1 MHAVRTVSLRT
12 VAPPRRGEHVLGE
25 GALGTERGHR
35 PGADVAR
42 RLFRYRGETV
52 DRMPTARLSSW
63 GGRTRTSNF
72 PVNSRAVCQ
81 LTYTP
86 MPPSLP
92 RTASAACAKRI
103 RSMPLLDTVVR
114 RAAVNRSEGPGKLAP
129 PEPLGAGGAFTKPA
143 ATLRRPAPGI
153 RIPAPVAVQAENG
166 ERHHGPTVLSPRAT
180 SKGPRAA
187 GHRTRHARR
196 PPRDPPAAGGEQ
208 VAARGAR
215 AAHRHDPRCEGG

>member
-86 MPPSLP
+86 IPP
-92 RTASAACAKRI
+92 
-103 RSMPLLDTVVR
+103 
-114 RAAVNRSEGPGKLAP
+114 P
-129 PEPLGAGGAFTKPA
+129 PN
-143 ATLRRPAPGI
+143 PAPS
-153 RIPAPVAVQAENG
+153 
-166 ERHHGPTVLSPRAT
+166 TAT
-180 SKGPRAA
+180 ATR
-187 GHRTRHARR
+187 RTDAQR
-196 PPRDPPAAGGEQ
+196 
-208 VAARGAR
+208 
-215 AAHRHDPRCEGG
+215 